1 MKENTVL
8 FENDLMNNS
17 GSIKE
22 VSSSALTIKQK
33 NRNKEI
39 IKKSKTQIEKYKNE
53 ISRLELEISNVKE
66 LSKEIKQPPL
76 PKKENKK

>member
-33 NRNKEI
+33 NRNKGKKLEEEKI
-39 IKKSKTQIEKYKNE
+39 I
-53 ISRLELEISNVKE
+53 
-66 LSKEIKQPPL
+66 
-76 PKKENKK
+76 